1 MEGLNHQGKE
11 GVVILTV
18 APRES
23 LELPEEESDIVQKLN
38 LVAVWRGT
46 ERGH

>member
-1 MEGLNHQGKE
+1 MEGLNHRGKE